1 MPDDV
6 VAYQRLARSL
16 FWQGRAKDAYEALLK
31 AKEIDREIAKKK
43 NTREVVLTPE
53 AIMAKYF
60 DAKPGPNSPDPKI
73 WFDAALRN
81 APKDLATR
89 QAFATWALEK
99 GKLDI
104 AKEQAEAILKLEES
118 DVRRYGGS
126 NVGHMLHGLVALW
139 EKRWPDAEKDF
150 RHILLQS
157 PKDFGARN
165 NLALALVEQKDPA
178 KDRYASSMR
187 REICKATR
195 TTRTLCRPWLGFTFG
210 SIISIWPR

>member
-1 MPDDV
+1 M
-6 VAYQRLARSL
+6 
-16 FWQGRAKDAYEALLK
+16 LK

-139 EKRWPDAEKDF
+139 EKRWLDAEKDF
-150 RHILLQS
+150 TPILLQS
-157 PKDFGARN
+157 PNDFGARN
-165 NLALALVEQKDPA
+165 NLALALVEQSDSVKDTVCVGA
-178 KDRYASSMR
+178 CGGKFARQLEQLGTLLSTLAWVYFRVNNFDR
-187 REICKATR
+187 
-195 TTRTLCRPWLGFTFG
+195 
-210 SIISIWPR
+210 PR